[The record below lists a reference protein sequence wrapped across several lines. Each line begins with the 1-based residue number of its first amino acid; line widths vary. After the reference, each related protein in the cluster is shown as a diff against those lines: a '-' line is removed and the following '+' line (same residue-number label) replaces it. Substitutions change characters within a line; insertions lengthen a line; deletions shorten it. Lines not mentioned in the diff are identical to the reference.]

1 MSLARAAKPRQY
13 LAGRRRIRDFSVEM
27 MRLFAGALRQFA
39 PLAMAVS
46 IVLSAPLDAQSL
58 SVGRLGGVVVDAAGK
73 PLHDVEVRVI
83 DRAGGAERAVT
94 SARDGSFR
102 FEALPDGRYD
112 LLAEALGYVPVRHLD
127 VRVGAGVARFIEV
140 RLAVAP
146 PPVTRIDT
154 LPRRGDVGSL
164 GQWMLERGYA
174 DLVGARRVGS
184 DVAGFS
190 PGADINGVEGLPW
203 RLTGSLVDG
212 ARFNAP
218 MAQAGNGAD
227 AAGLSLPVRG
237 VATASVGGLG
247 YDAEVG
253 GTGVGLRATT
263 LRGGGRA
270 QVRGGVEGGTASLG
284 AAYQF
289 AGSLQGDTAQ
299 AVVGVDYQR
308 FERDFWNEAV
318 TVDPRLD
325 ERVGLYGRLDWQGS
339 DRLAISARASG
350 GRYTSV
356 GRSEEFGLSGLFG
369 PSYEATAGQ
378 ASVNVLGRITK
389 RLSHEWRIAA
399 DVGQVQGG
407 ADATRGL
414 DATSLASTGSALG
427 TAFREL
433 RATPRASGLLHVD
446 AGVHRLKAGFATAAH
461 RLESDYVRDASG
473 LYAVGG
479 PATLTVDG
487 AWRQVVAD
495 DAGANLRLRET
506 ALFVQDDWQV
516 VDGLALTLGLRF
528 DRFTIPAGGI
538 SRNAEWFALSG
549 LDNAAVEARSS
560 GVSPRVGFRW
570 ELGANAD
577 WVIEGGA
584 GTFRDLPDLRDLGEA
599 LTMDRGADVRL
610 GTGTLPITSPPDFAE
625 APVVGRTLTMLA
637 PDFAGSRTNRLSLGL
652 TRRAGAWSAS
662 LSGVYRMTDGLS
674 RRRDLNLPA
683 FAAGV
688 DQDGRSLYGQLEQ
701 FGATLQ
707 AVPQSNRRFSAFDAA
722 YALEASGFSEYY
734 GATFGVERVSE
745 RGLSFTALYTFSRTV
760 DNFPLLGGTTI
771 SPFPLG
777 LAGADWAEG
786 TSDLDVPHRAMLAME
801 YRPNALVSVG
811 AVYRLRSGLPFTPGF
826 RDGVDAN
833 GDGDWR
839 NDVAFVNA
847 TLPGMDALL
856 SSNGCLKSG
865 AVAERNSCRG
875 ELVHG
880 VDLRAEI
887 QLARLTIGRLAL
899 VVDAIDVL
907 AANNAPL
914 DRALLL
920 VDPLGAVSVNP
931 VTGVTTLPFV
941 VNPAFGETVT
951 GRSPGVFWRVGLR
964 VTP

>member
-1 MSLARAAKPRQY
+1 
-13 LAGRRRIRDFSVEM
+13 
-27 MRLFAGALRQFA
+27 MRLFVGALRQFA

-46 IVLSAPLDAQSL
+46 IVLPAPLAAQSL
-58 SVGRLGGVVVDAAGK
+58 SVGRLGGVVLDAAGR
-73 PLHDVEVRVI
+73 PLRDVEVRVM
-83 DRAGGAERAVT
+83 DRAGGSERAVT

-112 LLAEALGYVPVRHLD
+112 LLAEALGYVPARHLD
-127 VRVGAGVARFIEV
+127 VRVGAGVARFVEV
-140 RLAVAP
+140 RLAAAT

-154 LPRRGDVGSL
+154 IPRRGDVGSL

-174 DLVGARRVGS
+174 DLVGARRI
-184 DVAGFS
+184 
-190 PGADINGVEGLPW
+190 GADIAGFAAGADVNGVEGLPW
-203 RLTGSLVDG
+203 RLSGSLVDG
-212 ARFNAP
+212 ARFASP

-227 AAGLSLPVRG
+227 AVGLSLPVRG
-237 VATASVGGLG
+237 IATASVGGLG

-253 GTGVGLRATT
+253 GSGVGLRATT
-263 LRGGGRA
+263 LRGGGAA
-270 QVRGGVEGGTASLG
+270 QVRGGLEGGTASLG
-284 AAYQF
+284 AAYQLG
-289 AGSLQGDTAQ
+289 GSLQGDSAQ
-299 AVVGVDYQR
+299 AVLGVDYQR
-308 FERDFWNEAV
+308 FEREFWNEGV

-350 GRYTSV
+350 GRYTSQ
-356 GRSEEFGLSGLFG
+356 GRSEELGLGGLFG
-369 PSYEATAGQ
+369 PSYEGTAGQ
-378 ASVNVLGRITK
+378 ASVNVMGRISK
-389 RLSHEWRIAA
+389 RLSHEWRIGA
-399 DVGQVQGG
+399 DVGQVRGR
-407 ADATRGL
+407 ADALRLL
-414 DATSLASTGSALG
+414 DATSLVSTGSALG
-427 TAFREL
+427 TEFREL
-433 RATPRASGLLHVD
+433 RATPRVSGMLHVD

-461 RLESDYVRDASG
+461 RVESDYVRDASG
-473 LYAVGG
+473 IYAVGG

-487 AWRQVVAD
+487 AWRQVTAS
-495 DAGANLRLRET
+495 DAGTNLRMRET

-528 DRFTIPAGGI
+528 ERFTIPAGGI
-538 SRNAEWFALSG
+538 SRNADWLALSG

-570 ELGANAD
+570 ELGRNAN

-584 GTFRDLPDLRDLGEA
+584 GTFRDLPDVRDLGEA

-610 GTGTLPITSPPDFAE
+610 GTGTLPITATPDLTD

-637 PDFAGSRTNRLSLGL
+637 PDFAGTRTNRLSLGL
-652 TRRAGAWSAS
+652 TRRSGAWSTS

-688 DQDGRSLYGQLEQ
+688 DQDGRALYGQLEQ
-701 FGATLQ
+701 YGALLQ
-707 AVPQSNRRFSAFDAA
+707 ATPQSNRRFADFDAA
-722 YALEASGFSEYY
+722 FALEASGFSEYY
-734 GATFGVERVSE
+734 GATLGIERVSE
-745 RGLSFTALYTFSRTV
+745 RGLSLTALYTFSRTV
-760 DNFPLLGGTTI
+760 DNFALLGGSTI

-777 LAGADWAEG
+777 LGGADWAEG
-786 TSDLDVPHRAMLAME
+786 TSDLDVPHRAMLALE
-801 YRPNALVSVG
+801 YRPNAAFSVG

-839 NDVAFVNA
+839 NDVAFVDA
-847 TLPGMDALL
+847 TLPGMDAVM
-856 SSNGCLKSG
+856 SSFGCLKAG
-865 AVAERNSCRG
+865 ALAERNSCRG

-880 VDLRAEI
+880 VDLRAEF
-887 QLARLTIGRLAL
+887 QVARLSIGRLAL

-907 AANNAPL
+907 AANNAPP

-920 VDPLGAVSVNP
+920 VDPLGAVTVNP
-931 VTGVTTLPFV
+931 GTGVTTIPYV
-941 VNPAFGETVT
+941 VNPAFGEAAT